1 MQVIQGIVL
10 AAGMGRRIGMHK
22 ALLTLRDQTL
32 HHRAVSVLLGAGLD
46 VVVVVNEVVNE
57 ALPPPGAGER
67 RLINHDPDQAAGM
80 YSSVR
85 LGVAKAVRAGA
96 TGALLLPVDH
106 PLVSREDVAAVMACL
121 GTGAAIVVATHEGRR
136 GHPVGVSAPVM
147 AEILAE
153 PLSSTLRD
161 IVRRDPSRVVEVA
174 ASEGVLVG
182 INTRDDLERVSNRT
196 FR

>member
-1 MQVIQGIVL
+1 LQVIHGIVL
-10 AAGMGRRIGMHK
+10 AAGMGRRIGMPK
-22 ALLTLRDQTL
+22 ALLTLRGETL

-46 VVVVVNEVVNE
+46 AVVVVNPVVSE
-57 ALPPPGAGER
+57 ALPPPESRER
-67 RLINHDPDQAAGM
+67 RLINRDPDQPAGM
-80 YSSVR
+80 FSSVR
-85 LGVAKAVRAGA
+85 LGIAEALRVGA

-106 PLVSREDVAAVMACL
+106 PLVRPEDVAAVVASL
-121 GTGAAIVVATHEGRR
+121 RAGAAVVVAAHDGRR